1 MLMKGILNKQLG
13 ITTGNLTESIPE
25 LKDVIKSIPK
35 EGRTNK
41 EILHIALKKL
51 GWTSKD
57 IQKLS
62 KKKKSLTSGRGVSPS
77 FKFYKPKDAT
87 GTLKRG
93 QLYKTV
99 SGGSPGL
106 GKKK

>member
-1 MLMKGILNKQLG
+1 MKGILNKHLG
-13 ITTGNLTESIPE
+13 ITTNNLTESIPE
-25 LKDVIKSIPK
+25 LKEVIKTIPK
-35 EGRTNK
+35 EGLTNK
-41 EILHIALKKL
+41 EMLHIALKQL

-57 IQKLS
+57 IQSLS
-62 KKKKSLTSGRGVSPS
+62 RKKKSLTSGRGVSPS
-77 FKFYKPKDAT
+77 FKFYKPKDAA

-93 QLYKTV
+93 QLYKSV